1 MRHSEPHAF
10 WFAPTTYGSQY
21 QWWMLVDWNEVT
33 ETHNHR
39 GDWFCVLVP
48 VSRHDGTL
56 WPMS

>member
-21 QWWMLVDWNEVT
+21 QWWMLVDWNEVA

-39 GDWFCVLVP
+39 GDWFCVYSYPFRDTTV
-48 VSRHDGTL
+48 RCGR
-56 WPMS
+56 